1 MNSNMLKS
9 VIVKNGDT
17 QAKLAEAM
25 GIQVSALNQRI
36 NGQIEFRRN
45 EINFIKNRYKLSA
58 DEVDVIFFE
67 ELVSA

>member
-17 QAKLAEAM
+17 QAKLADAM
-25 GIQVSALNQRI
+25 GMQVSALNQRI

-45 EINFIKNRYKLSA
+45 EINFIKNRYNLSA